1 MRQYETMVLLSPELD
16 DEAVENK
23 IQGVEGH
30 LRESGSE
37 IISVDRLGKK
47 RLAYPINK
55 QRHGTYFVVTYKAEK
70 DVISQME
77 QGMRLDEETFRY
89 MTIRIE
95 ESVLRKIKKTADH
108 EAAQEVKDES

>member
-16 DEAVENK
+16 EDAVEKK
-23 IQGVEGH
+23 IQGVENH
-30 LRESGSE
+30 LKENDSE

-70 DVISQME
+70 GVISEME
-77 QGMRLDEETFRY
+77 QSMRLDEETFRY

-95 ESVLRKIKKTADH
+95 ESVLRKIKKTVDH
-108 EAAQEVKDES
+108 QAAQEVKDEG

>member
-16 DEAVENK
+16 EDAVEKK
-23 IQGVEGH
+23 IQGVENH
-30 LRESGSE
+30 LKENGSE

-55 QRHGTYFVVTYKAEK
+55 QRHGTYFVVTYKAENE
-70 DVISQME
+70 VISEME

-89 MTIRIE
+89 MTTRIE
-95 ESVLRKIKKTADH
+95 ESVLRKIQKTVDH
-108 EAAQEVKDES
+108 QAAQAARDES